1 MPGRDKSLITRNGI
15 PDPQAYNPQT
25 GQWESFIGVSWGK
38 TAGGLYVPIRVDDQ
52 GRQEVTLSGTIP
64 EPSINAETTLSIE
77 PGQSYTLYEGSG
89 EEGGRFAGL
98 VVVARN
104 STNNPNDLRIDI
116 RFARVSTQ
124 LDNDYYALWH
134 ERLTTANEG
143 ISTVSGAAQGITGT
157 QIKSRFVPLLR
168 APFKI
173 SVSAASGGSTVTL
186 LGLRAYFYSQRV

>member
-1 MPGRDKSLITRNGI
+1 MPGRNKPLITRNGI

-64 EPSINAETTLSIE
+64 EPSVNADTTLSIE
-77 PGQSYTLYEGSG
+77 PGQSYTLYEGNE

-116 RFARVSTQ
+116 RFARVPTQ

-143 ISTVSGAAQGITGT
+143 ISVVTGQGITGT

-168 APFKI
+168 APFRI
-173 SVSAASGGSTVTL
+173 SVSAAPSGSTVTL
-186 LGLRAYFYSQRV
+186 LGLRAYFYNQRV